1 MELITSGVKQIM
13 EDCKRT
19 ARAHGLS
26 FRDETLEFV
35 ITNEDM
41 IRLSPKGMIPTMY
54 DYWVN
59 DVFVLQDKGK
69 YDMSP
74 GNPYETVINTRP
86 PISFYNDN
94 NPDWLN
100 VMIFYHVIA
109 HIDFFQNNVFF
120 AKTWLDD
127 FLARAHAH
135 AEILKELRYEKGRW
149 VDYAIEFSR
158 NIDNLVNFFADLNRE
173 KTSEPRT
180 RSQIKLAFFFDEYLQ
195 NILKSTTFKYIEE
208 LNRYNEF
215 LRNNDEETA
224 RTLFLMSI
232 DQKYLDFNVK
242 FEKRTKARD
251 RLPDDVMEYIMR
263 YSQHLAK
270 DEHSWMKQVMQIVRE
285 TSLYFQPQIRT
296 KILNEGWASYWHEKL
311 FLADERLRT
320 HEIDFSKI
328 NAHVVSLPRV
338 GMNPYAIGL
347 RMLKYLEVK
356 ADRGLLCY
364 EFDKTANVESRK
376 IFDTN
381 TGKGLEYIF
390 DVRRYYCDGMA
401 INEFIDQDFLDTFN
415 LFVTGKRINREK
427 MVWEYYV
434 KSRKA
439 QDYKRKMLESL
450 YHPPHI
456 TVDHERT
463 KSTETLHLVHSFEGK
478 ELVREYVQNTL
489 LGIEYLWGHKVVLE
503 TNEVDEE
510 SLQKMNQEDLAKMAE
525 SDKPVD
531 LKFQKVRYTMEKR
544 KLTREVILP
553 YSTSA
558 PTLWE
563 DDEP

>member
-1 MELITSGVKQIM
+1 MELIISNVKQIM
-13 EDCKRT
+13 EDCKRR
-19 ARAHGLS
+19 ARAQGLS
-26 FRDETLEFV
+26 FSDETLEFV

-54 DYWVN
+54 EYWVN

-69 YDMSP
+69 YDLYP

-127 FLARAHAH
+127 FLARARAH
-135 AEILKELRYEKGRW
+135 AEIIKELRYEKGHW
-149 VDYAIEFSR
+149 VDYAIEFAR
-158 NIDNLVNFFADLNRE
+158 GIDNLTDFFSDLNRGNC
-173 KTSEPRT
+173 TEPRT
-180 RSQIKLAFFFDEYLQ
+180 QSQVKVAFFFDEYLQ
-195 NILKSTTFKYIEE
+195 NIQKSTTFKYIEE

-215 LRNNDEETA
+215 LEKNDEETA
-224 RTLFLMSI
+224 RTLFLMNVE
-232 DQKYLDFNVK
+232 QRFLDFDVK
-242 FEKRTKARD
+242 FAKRTKVRD
-251 RLPDDVMEYIMR
+251 RPPADVMEYIMR
-263 YSQHLAK
+263 YSPFLAK
-270 DEHSWMKQVMQIVRE
+270 DDNGWMKQVIQIVRE
-285 TSLYFQPQIRT
+285 TSQYFQPQIRT

-311 FLADERLRT
+311 FLADDRLRT

-328 NAHVVSLPRV
+328 NAGVVSLPRV

-347 RMLKYLEVK
+347 RMLKYLEAK
-356 ADRGLLCY
+356 ADRGMFTY
-364 EFDKTANVESRK
+364 EFDKLEDFEGRK
-376 IFDTN
+376 KYDKGL
-381 TGKGLEYIF
+381 GKGLDYIF
-390 DVRRYYCDGMA
+390 EVRRYYCDGQA

-415 LFVTGKRINREK
+415 LFVTGKRINKQK

-439 QDYKRKMLESL
+439 EDYKKKMLESL

-463 KSTETLHLVHSFEGK
+463 KSTEALHLVHTFEGK
-478 ELVREYVQNTL
+478 ELVKEYVQNTM
-489 LGIEYLWGHKVVLE
+489 LGIEYLWGNKVVLE

-510 SLQKMNQEDLAKMAE
+510 SLQKMNQEDMAKIVE
-525 SDKPVD
+525 SDTPVD

-544 KLTREVILP
+544 KLTREVISP
-553 YSTSA
+553 HAA
-558 PTLWE
+558 PSLYE
-563 DDEP
+563 DDDV